1 MHRGALKHGG
11 IHSMFDI
18 ARFHPLIVHA
28 PLVLIPMAILFQL
41 LHLVV
46 PKAGLRIAAV
56 LLLAGGVAGAVLA
69 TETGNAAGRRAEQV
83 AADMIPADGFV
94 PQAVADGKLLATH
107 ARLGEWTRNIY
118 GALLLVEGGLLFLTL
133 PVLARFRRGFSLP
146 AGVVRLVRGVW
157 MSVAVAGLVIVVLAG
172 HYGGSL
178 VYDHAV
184 GTVRAA
190 APARSAQPPPPAPA
204 QNSEGDSD

>member
-1 MHRGALKHGG
+1 
-11 IHSMFDI
+11 MFDI
-18 ARFHPLIVHA
+18 ARLHPLIVHA
-28 PLVLIPMAILFQL
+28 PLVLIPVAILFEL
-41 LHLVV
+41 LHFVA

-69 TETGNAAGRRAEQV
+69 TETGEAAEEHAEQV

-94 PQAVADGKLLATH
+94 PQAVADGKLLETH

-118 GALLLVEGGLLFLTL
+118 AALLLAEGGLLFLTL
-133 PVLARFRRGFSLP
+133 PALARFRRGFSLP
-146 AGVVRLVRGVW
+146 AGVVRLARGVW
-157 MSVAVAGLVIVVLAG
+157 IGVAVAGLAIVVLAG

-190 APARSAQPPPPAPA
+190 APAGGAQPPPPAPA
-204 QNSEGDSD
+204 HNGDGDSD